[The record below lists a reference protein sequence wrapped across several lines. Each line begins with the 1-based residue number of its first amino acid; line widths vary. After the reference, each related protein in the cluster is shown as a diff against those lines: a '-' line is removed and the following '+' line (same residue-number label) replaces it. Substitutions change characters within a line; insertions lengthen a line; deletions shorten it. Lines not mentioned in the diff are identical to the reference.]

1 MEQALAGIRVLD
13 LTLAYLGPYATQLL
27 AYMGAEV
34 IHVESPRGE
43 LSRGIDARGGTSH
56 MFALLNNGKKSI
68 TLDLRTRE
76 GQDIFRQLLGRT
88 DIFVQNYAY
97 GIVEGFGFS
106 WETLQ
111 EINPRLIYATATGYG
126 SSGPYRDWSS
136 LDIAVQA
143 KSGLMSVNGYP
154 DRPPCRLGAAVTDPF
169 AGLHLL
175 AGALAAMYQR
185 ERTGRG
191 RRIEVSLHD
200 AAVGSLAINLA
211 AYYASGRVPERQGS
225 GQTSGLAPMGVFETS
240 DGYCALTAIQDNW
253 WNSLLEILDRTEL
266 KSDPRFATPSA
277 RRENKESL
285 DEIVNSWTRTRT
297 KHEVEQEL
305 NKHGVPA
312 GAVLDLQDI
321 LSDPQYVERETFVE
335 TEHPILGRLKTF
347 GNFIKFS
354 DSPSP
359 RLNPAPALGEDNDS
373 VYIDLLGYTAE
384 AVAKFK
390 ANGTI

>member
-1 MEQALAGIRVLD
+1 MEQPLAGIRVLD
-13 LTLAYLGPYATQLL
+13 LTVAYLGPYATQLL

-56 MFALLNNGKKSI
+56 LFALLNNGKKSI
-68 TLDLRTRE
+68 TLDLRARE
-76 GQDIFRQLLGRT
+76 GQDIFRQLLERT
-88 DIFVQNYAY
+88 DMFVQNYAY

-106 WETLQ
+106 WETLR

-126 SSGPYRDWSS
+126 SYGPYRDWSS
-136 LDIAVQA
+136 VDIAVQA

-154 DRPPCRLGAAVTDPF
+154 DRPPCRFGAAVTDPF

-175 AGALAAMYQR
+175 TGALAALYQR

-200 AAVGSLAINLA
+200 TAAGSLAINLA
-211 AYYASGRVPERQGS
+211 AYYASSRVPERQGS
-225 GQTSGLAPMGVFETS
+225 GQASGLAPMGVFETS

-253 WNSLLEILDRTEL
+253 WNSLLEILGRAEL
-266 KSDPRFATPSA
+266 KSDPRLATPSA
-277 RRENKESL
+277 RRENKEWV

-305 NKHGVPA
+305 NKHGIPA
-312 GAVLDLQDI
+312 GAVLDLRDI
-321 LSDPQYVERETFVE
+321 LSDPQYAERETFVE
-335 TEHPILGRLKTF
+335 TEHPILGRLKVF

-359 RLNPAPALGEDNDS
+359 RLSPAPALGEDNDS
-373 VYIDLLGYTAE
+373 VYIDLLGYTSE
-384 AVAKFK
+384 AVAKLK

>member
-56 MFALLNNGKKSI
+56 LFALLNNGKKSI

-76 GQDIFRQLLGRT
+76 GQNIFRQLLGRT
-88 DIFVQNYAY
+88 DILVQNYAY
-97 GIVEGFGFS
+97 GILESFGFS

-126 SSGPYRDWSS
+126 SYGPYRDWSS
-136 LDIAVQA
+136 VDIAVQA

-154 DRPPCRLGAAVTDPF
+154 DRPPCRLGAAITDPF

-175 AGALAAMYQR
+175 AGALAALYQR

-200 AAVGSLAINLA
+200 ATVGSLAVNLA

-253 WNSLLEILDRTEL
+253 WNGLLEILGRAEL
-266 KSDPRFATPSA
+266 KSDPRFATSSA
-277 RRENKESL
+277 RRENKEL
-285 DEIVNSWTRTRT
+285 VDKIVNSWTRTRT

-312 GAVLDLQDI
+312 GAVLDLEDI
-321 LSDPQYVERETFVE
+321 LGDPQYAERETFVE
-335 TEHPILGRLKTF
+335 TEHPILGRLKVF

-354 DSPSP
+354 DSQSP
-359 RLNPAPALGEDNDS
+359 KLNPAPALGEDNDS
-373 VYIDLLGYTAE
+373 VYIDLLGYTSE

>member
-1 MEQALAGIRVLD
+1 MEQPLAGIRVLD
-13 LTLAYLGPYATQLL
+13 LTVAYLGPYATQLL

-56 MFALLNNGKKSI
+56 LFALLNNGKKSI
-68 TLDLRTRE
+68 TLDLRARE
-76 GQDIFRQLLGRT
+76 GQDIFRQLLERT
-88 DIFVQNYAY
+88 DMFVQNYAY

-106 WETLQ
+106 WETLR

-126 SSGPYRDWSS
+126 SYGPYRDWSS
-136 LDIAVQA
+136 VDIAVQA

-154 DRPPCRLGAAVTDPF
+154 DRPPCRFGAAVTDPF

-175 AGALAAMYQR
+175 TGALAALYQR

-200 AAVGSLAINLA
+200 TAAGSLAINLA
-211 AYYASGRVPERQGS
+211 AYYASSRVPERQGS
-225 GQTSGLAPMGVFETS
+225 GQASGLAPMGVFETS

-253 WNSLLEILDRTEL
+253 WNSLLEILGRAEL
-266 KSDPRFATPSA
+266 KSDPRLATPSA
-277 RRENKESL
+277 RRENKEWV

-305 NKHGVPA
+305 NKHGIPA
-312 GAVLDLQDI
+312 GAVLDLRDI
-321 LSDPQYVERETFVE
+321 LSDPQYAERETFVE
-335 TEHPILGRLKTF
+335 TEHPILGRLKVF

-359 RLNPAPALGEDNDS
+359 RLSPAPALGEDNDS
-373 VYIDLLGYTAE
+373 VYIDLLGYTSE